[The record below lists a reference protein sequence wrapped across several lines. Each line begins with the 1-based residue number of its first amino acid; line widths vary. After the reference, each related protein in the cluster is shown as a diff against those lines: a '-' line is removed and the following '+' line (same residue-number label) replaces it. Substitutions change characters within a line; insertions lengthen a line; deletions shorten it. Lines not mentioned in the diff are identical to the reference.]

1 MSKIKIYGGKYL
13 SGTVKI
19 HGSKNACLPIM
30 CASLLNKGKATIGN
44 VPKIADV
51 YNLLNIFS
59 YLNVSYTF
67 VDDFLVIDS
76 SKLTYKDLLI
86 AEVLKFR
93 ASYYLIGVFLALF
106 GKCKIYYPGGCKLG
120 ERPLDYHFEA
130 FKAMG
135 YNVNCNENLIEIDG
149 KLKNDHINITLKGNS
164 VGATINTVFATIFS
178 NATIYNYSLEPEV
191 VDTLNFLNKL
201 GFKIIKNRSI
211 EIFTSIPKR
220 SVKYKIIPDRIEA
233 LTYIIMALLCG
244 NIKLENVNLLHIDYP
259 IRTLILNNA
268 DIIMYKN
275 VLCCNK
281 SKVVP
286 FSFDAD
292 LYPKIPTDAQ
302 PLFSILFLFNNG
314 SAIIGDKVF
323 KNRFSAPLELVHL
336 GARINTMDNKIITN
350 HSVFVSGSVKASD
363 LRACAALFLFAIA
376 SPTNT
381 VINNYEIIER
391 GYADFLRNLKNLGVK
406 YEIIE

>member
-13 SGTVKI
+13 SGTIKI

-30 CASLLNKGKATIGN
+30 CASLLNRGRATISN

-51 YNLLNIFS
+51 YNLLSIFS
-59 YLNVSYTF
+59 YLNVTYTF
-67 VDDFLVIDS
+67 TDDVLVIDS
-76 SKLTYKDLLI
+76 SKLTYSDLLI
-86 AEVLKFR
+86 NEVLTFR
-93 ASYYLIGVFLALF
+93 ASYYLIGIFLALF

-120 ERPLDYHFEA
+120 ERPLDYHFDAFEA
-130 FKAMG
+130 IG
-135 YNVNCNENLIEIDG
+135 YNVNYNDNIIEIAG
-149 KLKNDHINITLKGNS
+149 IPKNEHIDITLKGNS
-164 VGATINTVFATIFS
+164 VGATINIVFATIFL
-178 NATIYNYSLEPEV
+178 NATIHNYSLEPEV
-191 VDTLNFLNKL
+191 IDTLDFLGKL
-201 GFKIIKNRSI
+201 GFKIIKNQNI
-211 EIFTSIPKR
+211 EIFNSIPKR
-220 SVKYKIIPDRIEA
+220 SVKYRIIPDRIEA
-233 LTYIIMALLCG
+233 LTYVVMALLCG

-275 VLCCNK
+275 VMCCNK
-281 SKVVP
+281 SKVIP
-286 FSFDAD
+286 FNFEAD

-302 PLFSILFLFNNG
+302 PLFSVLFLFNNG
-314 SAIIGDKVF
+314 SAIIEDKIF

-336 GARINTMDNKIITN
+336 GARVTAIENKIITN
-350 HSVFVSGSVKASD
+350 HSIFVSGSVRAFD

-391 GYADFLRNLKNLGVK
+391 GYDDFLKNLKSLGVK

>member
-13 SGTVKI
+13 SGTIKI

-30 CASLLNKGKATIGN
+30 CASLLNRGRATISN

-51 YNLLNIFS
+51 YNLLSIFS
-59 YLNVSYTF
+59 YLNVTYTF
-67 VDDFLVIDS
+67 TDDVLVIDS
-76 SKLTYKDLLI
+76 SKLTYSDLLI
-86 AEVLKFR
+86 NEVLTFR
-93 ASYYLIGVFLALF
+93 ASYYLIGIFLALF

-120 ERPLDYHFEA
+120 ERPLDYHFDAFEA
-130 FKAMG
+130 IG
-135 YNVNCNENLIEIDG
+135 YSVNYNDNIIEIAG
-149 KLKNDHINITLKGNS
+149 NPKNEHIDITLKGNS
-164 VGATINTVFATIFS
+164 VGATINIVFATIFL
-178 NATIYNYSLEPEV
+178 NATIRNYSLEPEV
-191 VDTLNFLNKL
+191 IDTLDFLGKQ
-201 GFKIIKNRSI
+201 GFKIIKNQNI
-211 EIFTSIPKR
+211 EIFNSIPKR
-220 SVKYKIIPDRIEA
+220 SVKYRIIPDRIEA
-233 LTYIIMALLCG
+233 LTYVVMALLCG

-275 VLCCNK
+275 VMCCNK
-281 SKVVP
+281 SKVIP
-286 FSFDAD
+286 FSFEAD

-302 PLFSILFLFNNG
+302 PLFSVLFLFNNG
-314 SAIIGDKVF
+314 SAIIEDKIF

-336 GARINTMDNKIITN
+336 GARVTAIENKIITN
-350 HSVFVSGSVKASD
+350 HSIFVSGSVRAFD

-391 GYADFLRNLKNLGVK
+391 GYADFLKNLKSLGVK

>member
-13 SGTVKI
+13 SGTIKI

-30 CASLLNKGKATIGN
+30 CASLLNKGKATISN
-44 VPKIADV
+44 VPKLTDV

-59 YLNVSYTF
+59 YLNVCYTF
-67 VDDFLVIDS
+67 NDEVLVIDS
-76 SKLTYKDLLI
+76 SKLIYKDLLI
-86 AEVLKFR
+86 DEVLRFR

-106 GKCKIYYPGGCKLG
+106 GKCRIYYPGGCKLG

-135 YNVNCNENLIEIDG
+135 YDVNYNDNIIDISGNIKQENM
-149 KLKNDHINITLKGNS
+149 NITLKGNS
-164 VGATINTVFATIFS
+164 VGASINVVFAMIFLGGTIH
-178 NATIYNYSLEPEV
+178 NYSIEPEV
-191 VDTLNFLNKL
+191 IDTLDFLNKL
-201 GFKIIKNRSI
+201 GFKIIKNKSI
-211 EIFTSIPKR
+211 EIFKANPKR

-244 NIKLENVNLLHIDYP
+244 NIKIENVNLLHIDYP

-275 VLCCNK
+275 VLNCNK

-286 FSFDAD
+286 FSFIAD
-292 LYPKIPTDAQ
+292 LYPNIPTDAQ
-302 PLFSILFLFNNG
+302 PLLSVLFLFNNG
-314 SAIIGDKVF
+314 NAIIEDKIF

-336 GARINTMDNKIITN
+336 GARVNTLGNKIITN
-350 HSVFVSGSVKASD
+350 HSIFVSGSVTAYD
-363 LRACAALFLFAIA
+363 LRACAALFIFALA
-376 SPTNT
+376 SNTNT
-381 VINNYEIIER
+381 IINNYEIIER
-391 GYADFLRNLKNLGVK
+391 GYADFLNNLRAIGAK